1 MKKRTKMSIDMHV
14 SNSQNQAASVSTMCK
29 QQIEGYESVQIA
41 INDFVLNAPFL
52 TGKAYDSA
60 KAYYSSVLFP
70 LARGGVLLSE
80 AVEQAVKKFPE
91 NYIIQVD
98 SGNLKQSELEE
109 KIQQANQLLNQAEN
123 IRAEL
128 MSADTPMF
136 IKTFQLAS
144 NTMLIGI
151 YSNVKNDLE
160 EKLQKLLTFN
170 ASSPSIFSEI
180 NVLQQAVNQG
190 LSQTKTA
197 WDVMT
202 GTFSV
207 PPATELGWAT
217 FINNFQ
223 NNKNSKAEKIPG
235 VYSENSTYG
244 GNQSGPRTAYRNGDS
259 KIADIVRQYYPNMSD
274 KEIIQYL
281 KKLDSEACGYVA
293 LVNTFLDHYNGSEED
308 FEKTFGFPL
317 YNIVNGEKV
326 INYNYLITDFY
337 ASQDNHNSEGF
348 LFWQKDTINENED
361 TSAEEGYGTTL
372 SMRKYRFE
380 KYMKDHGFNV
390 DVINGEGFLGLSTIN
405 ANIEN
410 YDQYHDKGAI
420 IIAVRPIEMTDAN
433 GKPYISEGGHSMTVT
448 GKTSDGKLI
457 LSSWGEKYYFDPSVY
472 EAEGYSA
479 TFEVIEYED

>member
-1 MKKRTKMSIDMHV
+1 MSIDMHV

-29 QQIEGYESVQIA
+29 QQIEGYEAVQTA

-60 KAYYSSVLFP
+60 KSYYSSVLFP

-109 KIQQANQLLNQAEN
+109 KIQQANRLLNQAEN
-123 IRAEL
+123 IRSEL
-128 MSADTPMF
+128 MSVDTPTF

-160 EKLQKLLTFN
+160 EKLRKLLTFN
-170 ASSPSIFSEI
+170 ANSPSIFSEI
-180 NVLQQAVNQG
+180 NSLQQAVNQG
-190 LSQTKTA
+190 LAQTKTA
-197 WDVMT
+197 WNVMT

-207 PPATELGWAT
+207 PSANELGWAT

-223 NNKNSKAEKIPG
+223 NNKNTKAEKIPG

-244 GNQSGPRTAYRNGDS
+244 GAQGGPRAAYSNGDNR
-259 KIADIVRQYYPNMSD
+259 IADIIRQYYPNMSD
-274 KEIIQYL
+274 KEIKQYL
-281 KKLDSEACGYVA
+281 QKLDSEGCSYVS

-361 TSAEEGYGTTL
+361 ISVEEGIGT
-372 SMRKYRFE
+372 SKPMRKYRFE
-380 KYMKDHGFNV
+380 NYMKDHGVKV
-390 DVINGEGFLGLSTIN
+390 DVIGGEGFLGLSSIN

-410 YDQYHDKGAI
+410 YDKYHDKGAI
-420 IIAVRPIEMTDAN
+420 IISVNPIEMTEVN
-433 GKPYISEGGHSMTVT
+433 GEHLITEGGHSMTVT

-457 LSSWGEKYYFDPSVY
+457 LSSWGRKYYFDPSDY